1 MSVSSLWLLPEIAS
15 FLGVW
20 QNKGVCCPE
29 DFDMVTLAD
38 ALEVVEQLAEEDLE
52 MLVDIVRNRQIERR
66 RDEIAR
72 DAQAT
77 LAEYRE
83 GKLKSMTAEEAIA
96 LLRADLDSSDEL

>member
-1 MSVSSLWLLPEIAS
+1 
-15 FLGVW
+15 
-20 QNKGVCCPE
+20 
-29 DFDMVTLAD
+29 MVTLAD
-38 ALEVVEQLAEEDLE
+38 ALEVVEQLTEEDRE

-83 GKLKSMTAEEAIA
+83 GKLKSIA
-96 LLRADLDSSDEL
+96 FPNEL

>member
-1 MSVSSLWLLPEIAS
+1 
-15 FLGVW
+15 
-20 QNKGVCCPE
+20 
-29 DFDMVTLAD
+29 
-38 ALEVVEQLAEEDLE
+38 VVEQLTEEDRE

-83 GKLKSMTAEEAIA
+83 GKFKSMTAAEAIA
-96 LLRADLDSSDEL
+96 HLNRDLLEDEEKK